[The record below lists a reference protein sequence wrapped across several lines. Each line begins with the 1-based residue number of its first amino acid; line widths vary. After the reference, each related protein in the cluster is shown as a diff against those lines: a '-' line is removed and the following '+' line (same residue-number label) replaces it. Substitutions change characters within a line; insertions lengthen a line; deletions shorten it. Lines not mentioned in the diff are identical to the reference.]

1 MGFLGWGW
9 FLFDNTHWHVDNNN
23 YRCHNDSCQWQYA
36 ATRQRLQQEVNPMNR
51 TIEKLRQDFQGGA
64 EALIDAAQL
73 LVKTLSLAQEA
84 SEGNERL
91 LRHYVSIGVVD
102 KPLREG
108 RDALYGFRH
117 LVQFVAAR
125 RLLTEGFSLAQ
136 IAKYTAV
143 VGTDDLARYLEK
155 TDRKSEAELLVAA
168 FRSEGAGRSTPPVAA
183 SRRAASPKPLPSLST
198 GMGMVDVMHEMRDME
213 QRVHVQLKDL
223 QAKVHTMVED
233 ALRDAGS
240 RVQVQ
245 RIDPVE
251 LKVAVSKL
259 ADLMEDATHRFDRM
273 LHKPML
279 MIEKQMDQQR
289 YLFEQAHKQKD
300 FLEQMFGQLLER
312 QRDEMQV
319 FFERQLKS
327 TEELIERQR
336 YFFEEMSMRLNQFE
350 AETADKLY
358 AIERRMQA
366 QPSLPP
372 STPEPKE
379 GAA

>member
-1 MGFLGWGW
+1 
-9 FLFDNTHWHVDNNN
+9 
-23 YRCHNDSCQWQYA
+23 
-36 ATRQRLQQEVNPMNR
+36 MNR
-51 TIEKLRQDFQGGA
+51 TLEKLRQDFQGGA
-64 EALIDAAQL
+64 EDLIDAAQV
-73 LVKTLSLAQEA
+73 LVKKLSLAQEA

-91 LRHYVSIGVVD
+91 LRHYVSVGVVD

-143 VGTDDLARYLEK
+143 VGTDDLAHYLEK

-168 FRSEGAGRSTPPVAA
+168 FRSEGAGRSTPPVTA

-223 QAKVHTMVED
+223 QAKVHTMVEE

-289 YLFEQAHKQKD
+289 YLFEEAHKQKD
-300 FLEQMFGQLLER
+300 FLEQMFGQLLQEQRGELR
-312 QRDEMQV
+312 Q
-319 FFERQLKS
+319 FFERQAQQL
-327 TEELIERQR
+327 EETRHMQKQ
-336 YFFEEMSMRLNQFE
+336 FFEEVMYRIDRLE
-350 AETADKLY
+350 AETAAKLY
-358 AIERRMQA
+358 AIERHMQA

-379 GAA
+379 GAV